1 MSDQHPTAASGDP
14 QPEGA
19 PPGPSP
25 YGPGPGAGQPDASP
39 SAPYA
44 APYPAQPYPGQPAGG
59 DPYAAAPGGDPYA
72 APPYGDPYA
81 AAPYG
86 DPYAAAQPYPAQQPE
101 PHPAAYAA
109 PGYAVAP
116 YSAPGYAS
124 AYPVAYGTDPLTGL
138 AWSDKSK
145 TTAGLLQLLLPL
157 VGVCG
162 VGRLYA
168 GQTAIGLAQLLGF
181 FVGCVLMVVLIG
193 FVVAPAVWL
202 WAVVDGIVLLTT
214 GGRDQ
219 YGRLLR

>member
-1 MSDQHPTAASGDP
+1 MSDQQQPAAAGDP
-14 QPEGA
+14 GPGGT

-25 YGPGPGAGQPDASP
+25 YGPGPAAMQPDP
-39 SAPYA
+39 YPPAPYA
-44 APYPAQPYPGQPAGG
+44 GPYPAQPSPGRPAAG
-59 DPYAAAPGGDPYA
+59 DPYAA
-72 APPYGDPYA
+72 DPYA

-86 DPYAAAQPYPAQQPE
+86 DPYAAAPG
-101 PHPAAYAA
+101 YAA
-109 PGYAVAP
+109 PGYAG
-116 YSAPGYAS
+116 PGYPA
-124 AYPVAYGTDPLTGL
+124 AYPAAYGVDPLTGV

-162 VGRLYA
+162 IGRLYS
-168 GQTAIGLAQLLGF
+168 GQIALGLAQLLGF
-181 FVGCVLMVVLIG
+181 FLGCVLMVVLIG

-202 WAVVDGIVLLTT
+202 WAVVDGIVLLSS

>member
-1 MSDQHPTAASGDP
+1 MSDQHPTASPGEP
-14 QPEGA
+14 QPEGTA
-19 PPGPSP
+19 SGPSP
-25 YGPGPGAGQPDASP
+25 YGPGPGDGAPDGSP
-39 SAPYA
+39 AAPYA
-44 APYPAQPYPGQPAGG
+44 APYPGQPSPGQPAAG
-59 DPYAAAPGGDPYA
+59 DPDAAAAYGDPYA
-72 APPYGDPYA
+72 APHGDPY

-101 PHPAAYAA
+101 AYPAGYAA

-116 YSAPGYAS
+116 YPAPGYPS
-124 AYPVAYGTDPLTGL
+124 AYPVAYGVDPLTGL

-168 GQTAIGLAQLLGF
+168 GQIGIGLAQLLGF
-181 FVGCVLMVVLIG
+181 FLGCVLMVVLIG
-193 FVVAPAVWL
+193 FVIAPAVWL

>member
-1 MSDQHPTAASGDP
+1 MSDEHPTAAPGDP
-14 QPEGA
+14 QPGGTA
-19 PPGPSP
+19 PGPSP
-25 YGPGPGAGQPDASP
+25 YGPDAGQPDAYPAAP
-39 SAPYA
+39 SAD
-44 APYPAQPYPGQPAGG
+44 PYPGQP
-59 DPYAAAPGGDPYA
+59 YT
-72 APPYGDPYA
+72 DPYA

-86 DPYAAAQPYPAQQPE
+86 DPSAAAPYAGTSAEQPYPAQQPE
-101 PHPAAYAA
+101 AYPAGYAA

-116 YSAPGYAS
+116 YAAPGYAS
-124 AYPVAYGTDPLTGL
+124 AYPVAYGVDPLTGL

-168 GQTAIGLAQLLGF
+168 GQIGIGLAQLLGF
-181 FVGCVLMVVLIG
+181 FLGCVLMVVLIG